1 MDTQFLMDILLNAES
16 TKLDD
21 DTTITYIPS
30 CHRARIVEGEKV
42 RWINAFSLANAM
54 AHYWMDLDA
63 KTFCMYE

>member
-1 MDTQFLMDILLNAES
+1 METQFLMDILLGSES

-21 DTTITYIPS
+21 NTHITYIPS
-30 CHRARIVEGEKV
+30 CNRARIVEDGTV
-42 RWINAFSLANAM
+42 RWINAFSMQNAI